1 MISNVNK
8 ASSSQTIG
16 FRSEEKVLRD
26 NCTLIGARVAQSL
39 IDSGSGLR
47 CSAYKNML
55 RQYITQYLE
64 GVGTSTAEKLLIEY
78 QRGDFNNI

>member
-1 MISNVNK
+1 MISNVNQ
-8 ASSSQTIG
+8 ASSSQAIG

-26 NCTLIGARVAQSL
+26 NCALIRARVAQSF
-39 IDSGSGLR
+39 IGSGMGLR
-47 CSAYKNML
+47 CSAYENMV